1 MSFIIYLL
9 SGFLYVCHNLF
20 WCLLVGD
27 HSFLWM
33 LVNSFSIWNT
43 MFTCDMQLSSVQRIM
58 LWRVLLVISRW
69 RGLLTRTREDYSLKT
84 KVKVL
89 VCVLEIDRFVLKGVF
104 VVIVSLIRNMGI
116 NRLCLKTCDLWLVR
130 ETKLSLLIEVERYPR
145 HEFRTVQMHLKG
157 FSTFHDCLRFG
168 SFIQSLTPW
177 FLHVRSLTSHSHSFV
192 HVLKDVKFESENREY
207 SVNTQNSKQ
216 LLALAIFHSD
226 VGIIVLL
233 LYSVLLL
240 LQFLTQ
246 H

>member
-1 MSFIIYLL
+1 MNLIIYLL
-9 SGFLYVCHNLF
+9 SGLHVCLNLF

-33 LVNSFSIWNT
+33 LVNCFSIWNA
-43 MFTCDMQLSSVQRIM
+43 MFTCDVQLSSVQRIM
-58 LWRVLLVISRW
+58 LWRVLLVISHW

-89 VCVLEIDRFVLKGVF
+89 VCVLEIDRFVLKGGF
-104 VVIVSLIRNMGI
+104 VVIVSLITNIWI
-116 NRLCLKTCDLWLVR
+116 NRLCLKTCDMWLVR
-130 ETKLSLLIEVERYPR
+130 ETKLSLLIEVQRGREVPPTWVPHCTNAPER
-145 HEFRTVQMHLKG
+145 FFD
-157 FSTFHDCLRFG
+157 FSRLS

-177 FLHVRSLTSHSHSFV
+177 FLHVRSLTRHIHSFV
-192 HVLKDVKFESENREY
+192 HVLKDVKFESEDREY
-207 SVNTQNSKQ
+207 SANTQNSKQ

>member
-33 LVNSFSIWNT
+33 PVNSFSIWDT

-69 RGLLTRTREDYSLKT
+69 KGLLTRTREDYTLKT

-116 NRLCLKTCDLWLVR
+116 NRLCLKTCDMWLVR
-130 ETKLSLLIEVERYPR
+130 ETKLSLLIEVLPTWVPQCTNAPERFFDFSRLSSFWFVYSITHPVYSITHPVILTRPFSYKAQPFFCTRFKGCQIWIGEPR
-145 HEFRTVQMHLKG
+145 ILRQYAEF
-157 FSTFHDCLRFG
+157 
-168 SFIQSLTPW
+168 
-177 FLHVRSLTSHSHSFV
+177 
-192 HVLKDVKFESENREY
+192 
-207 SVNTQNSKQ
+207 
-216 LLALAIFHSD
+216 
-226 VGIIVLL
+226 
-233 LYSVLLL
+233 
-240 LQFLTQ
+240 
-246 H
+246 

>member
-69 RGLLTRTREDYSLKT
+69 KGLLTRTREDYSLKT

-89 VCVLEIDRFVLKGVF
+89 VCVLEIDRFVLKGIF
-104 VVIVSLIRNMGI
+104 VVIVSLIKNWGI
-116 NRLCLKTCDLWLVR
+116 NRLCLKTYDFWLVR
-130 ETKLSLLIEVERYPR
+130 ETKFSLLIEVPPDMSSAM
-145 HEFRTVQMHLKG
+145 HKCTWKVFQLFTTVFVLVRLFNHSPLD
-157 FSTFHDCLRFG
+157 SH
-168 SFIQSLTPW
+168 TP
-177 FLHVRSLTSHSHSFV
+177 
-192 HVLKDVKFESENREY
+192 
-207 SVNTQNSKQ
+207 
-216 LLALAIFHSD
+216 
-226 VGIIVLL
+226 VLL
-233 LYSVLLL
+233 RGTAILLYT
-240 LQFLTQ
+240 F
-246 H
+246 